1 MKILFSMLTAVGVLA
16 AGVTAASAASPG
28 YCDGYARNYA
38 NQRAGGNALGGA
50 VTGAIGGAVLGG
62 ILGGK
67 GGVGAGA
74 AIGGVG
80 GGIVGGSGWQRF
92 YNDAYYQCINSGP
105 AYVAP
110 KPVYAPACPPVGYI
124 TPPDWYQQCG
134 YKYKSFQWNGPQ
146 AGNYKGYDGCW
157 HACQLP

>member
-1 MKILFSMLTAVGVLA
+1 MKILSIFAAVGVLA
-16 AGVTAASAASPG
+16 AGATVASAASPG
-28 YCDGYARNYA
+28 YCDGQARAYA

-50 VTGAIGGAVLGG
+50 VVGGIGGAVLGG

-80 GGIVGGSGWQRF
+80 GAVAGGSTWQRY
-92 YNDAYYQCINSGP
+92 YNEAYYQCINSGP
-105 AYVAP
+105 SYVAP
-110 KPVYAPACPPVGYI
+110 QPIYEQCGPVEYI
-124 TPPDWYQQCG
+124 TPPDWYQQCS
-134 YKYKSFQWNGPQ
+134 YKYKSFKWNGPQ